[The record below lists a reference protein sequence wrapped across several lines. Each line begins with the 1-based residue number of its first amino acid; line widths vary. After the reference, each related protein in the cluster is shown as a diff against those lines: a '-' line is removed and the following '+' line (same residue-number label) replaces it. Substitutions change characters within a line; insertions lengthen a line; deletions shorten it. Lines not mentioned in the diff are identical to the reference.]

1 MKAKGLVFALFMLLC
16 ASAHG
21 ETRYGEWL
29 SEGTQWCYRSSYVN
43 HNFTLE
49 GSNTLNGK
57 IYGLLHLQ
65 FIMWDG
71 ARGKASSNDRGTTI
85 SIRDEGGRVYVDK
98 QEYLDLFTQKFYWN
112 EMADGDFLPYETTED
127 GELVL
132 YDFNKGMG
140 DVYCHLSD
148 GTPLTVTETFVMKT
162 EDGMTR
168 RCLTLSNGLEL
179 IEGVGCINSG
189 GMLLFWL
196 NTKPDYGGVG
206 LLTFFRIKTEEGN
219 SMDILAQDFDATINQ
234 RKGQGNKM
242 LTENRRWVY
251 DYDDGQ
257 TKGTFTYYIDGDT
270 LLYAYKRAKVYMKLV
285 DKQTNEVVRSGYA
298 GAFHEKKGILCFL
311 APESREDVNLYDFAW
326 KSEGKKEFDG
336 VWRYAVNNDVI
347 EVNGNTFYRLLMLN
361 WGPGE
366 DIPTDKESLYY
377 WVDGIGSMDGL
388 LRDHAGE
395 QAGSLRFVAC
405 YDGETCIFTADDF
418 LRESTQP
425 IKYEQSLRIGKL
437 SYYVDL
443 PAGTASVGGTENTPN
458 NVVIPSTIE
467 LWGIDCTVNS
477 ISGNAFRGKTNISSV
492 EIPESVSEIGEYAF
506 EGCTGLTSIEIPESV
521 NEIGIAAFWK
531 CSGLTSI
538 ALPSGLVTI
547 ENGLV
552 AYCTSLKS
560 ISLPN
565 TLQEIK
571 RVAFAECT
579 SLTTLDIPA
588 GVDTIGNDIFWNCI
602 NLTDV
607 YCRATTPP
615 NAVRIIRGNTNP
627 ELTLHVPAASLQAY
641 KVTAHWSKFN
651 NIVAYSDEQIYFNVE
666 KIDPSAGIP
675 PVMKNP
681 PLAPTVLLVNG
692 NVLEFQSEHPAYTL
706 NIVDNDG
713 NTLFTTEVTESL
725 MQVELPFNLTKDME
739 VNLLQGSWRIFGR
752 LEPDYETVKVN
763 GINNH
768 PDSPSAPVYDL
779 QGRRIQGEPV
789 KKGVYLRGGKKY
801 VRK

>member
-1 MKAKGLVFALFMLLC
+1 
-16 ASAHG
+16 
-21 ETRYGEWL
+21 
-29 SEGTQWCYRSSYVN
+29 
-43 HNFTLE
+43 
-49 GSNTLNGK
+49 
-57 IYGLLHLQ
+57 
-65 FIMWDG
+65 
-71 ARGKASSNDRGTTI
+71 
-85 SIRDEGGRVYVDK
+85 
-98 QEYLDLFTQKFYWN
+98 
-112 EMADGDFLPYETTED
+112 
-127 GELVL
+127 
-132 YDFNKGMG
+132 
-140 DVYCHLSD
+140 
-148 GTPLTVTETFVMKT
+148 
-162 EDGMTR
+162 
-168 RCLTLSNGLEL
+168 
-179 IEGVGCINSG
+179 
-189 GMLLFWL
+189 
-196 NTKPDYGGVG
+196 
-206 LLTFFRIKTEEGN
+206 
-219 SMDILAQDFDATINQ
+219 
-234 RKGQGNKM
+234 
-242 LTENRRWVY
+242 
-251 DYDDGQ
+251 
-257 TKGTFTYYIDGDT
+257 
-270 LLYAYKRAKVYMKLV
+270 MKLV

-366 DIPTDKESLYY
+366 DIPIDKESLYY

-506 EGCTGLTSIEIPESV
+506 EGCTGLTSIEIPVSV

-651 NIVAYSDEQIYFNVE
+651 NIVAYSDEQIYCNVE
-666 KIDPSAGIP
+666 KIDPSLGIP
-675 PVMKNP
+675 PVPKAP

-706 NIVDNDG
+706 NIVDNEG
-713 NTLFTTEVTESL
+713 NTLYTTEIPESM

-739 VNLLQGSWRIFGR
+739 VNLLQGSWRIYGR

-768 PDSPSAPVYDL
+768 SASPSTPIYDL
-779 QGRRIQGEPV
+779 QGRRIQGEPA
-789 KKGVYLRGGKKY
+789 KKGVYIRGGRKY
-801 VRK
+801 VKK

>member
-1 MKAKGLVFALFMLLC
+1 MKAKGLVFALFMLLS

-29 SEGTQWCYRSSYVN
+29 SEGTQWCYSSVYVN

-112 EMADGDFLPYETTED
+112 KMADGDFLPYEMTED

-140 DVYCHLSD
+140 DVYCYLSD

-196 NTKPDYGGVG
+196 NTKPDYQGVG

-242 LTENRRWVY
+242 LTENRSWVY

-257 TKGTFTYYIDGDT
+257 TKGTLTYYIDGDT

-298 GAFHEKKGILCFL
+298 GAFHEKNGILCFL
-311 APESREDVNLYDFAW
+311 APESREDVDLYDFAW

-366 DIPTDKESLYY
+366 DIPIDKESLYY

-666 KIDPSAGIP
+666 KIDPSLGIP
-675 PVMKNP
+675 PVPKAP

-706 NIVDNDG
+706 NIVDNEG
-713 NTLFTTEVTESL
+713 NTLYTTEIPESM

-739 VNLLQGSWRIFGR
+739 VNLLQGSWRIYGR

-779 QGRRIQGEPV
+779 QGRRIQGNPQ
-789 KKGVYLRGGKKY
+789 KKGVYIRGGRKY
-801 VRK
+801 VKK